1 MSIFSVDVVGLPTP
15 QGSMVSNG
23 HKRGLR
29 YTNDK
34 VLKLWRNQLITELAN
49 AKPDEWDKQGAV
61 SVSAVFRFERPKY
74 HFGTGRNEGT
84 LKPSA
89 PEFHIV
95 KPDLDK
101 VTRSL
106 GDSIEM
112 AGLCPDQAIVS
123 WNVAKRYCAD
133 NESPGVLVTLIN
145 LADEQQT
152 AGSEDLSDAGGTA
165 PAGS

>member
-1 MSIFSVDVVGLPTP
+1 MTAFSVDVVGLPTP

-23 HKRGLR
+23 YKRGLR

-34 VLKLWRNQLITELAN
+34 VLKLWRNQLISELAN
-49 AKPDEWDKQGAV
+49 AKPDDWDKQGAV

-74 HFGTGRNEGT
+74 HFGTGRNAGV
-84 LKPSA
+84 LKASA

-123 WNVAKRYCAD
+123 WNVIKRYCTD
-133 NESPGVLVTLIN
+133 NEAPGVLVTLIN
-145 LADEQQT
+145 LHHGEQT
-152 AGSEDLSDAGGTA
+152 AGVQDLPDASGET
-165 PAGS
+165 PAGP

>member
-1 MSIFSVDVVGLPTP
+1 
-15 QGSMVSNG
+15 MVSNG
-23 HKRGLR
+23 YKRGLR

-34 VLKLWRNQLITELAN
+34 ILKLWRNQLITELVN
-49 AKPDEWDKQGAV
+49 AKPNDWDSSGPV
-61 SVSAVFRFERPKY
+61 SISAIFRFVRPQY
-74 HFGTGRNEGT
+74 HFGTGRNSGV
-84 LKPSA
+84 LKASA

-101 VTRSL
+101 CLRAL
-106 GDSIEM
+106 GDSAQM

-123 WNVAKRYCAD
+123 WNAAKRYCID
-133 NESPGVLVTLIN
+133 DEPPGVLITLIN

-165 PAGS
+165 AAGS

>member
-1 MSIFSVDVVGLPTP
+1 MTAFTVDVIGVPVP

-23 HKRGLR
+23 FKKGLR
-29 YTNDK
+29 YSNDLQ
-34 VLKLWRNQLITELAN
+34 LKSWRNQLISELAK
-49 AKPDEWDKQGAV
+49 AKPDGWDKSGAI
-61 SVSAVFRFERPKY
+61 SVSAVFRFLRPQGHY
-74 HFGTGRNEGT
+74 GTGRNAGI
-84 LKPSA
+84 LKASA

-106 GDSIEM
+106 GDSIQM

-145 LADEQQT
+145 LAHEQQT
-152 AGSEDLSDAGGTA
+152 PGSQDLSDAGGTA